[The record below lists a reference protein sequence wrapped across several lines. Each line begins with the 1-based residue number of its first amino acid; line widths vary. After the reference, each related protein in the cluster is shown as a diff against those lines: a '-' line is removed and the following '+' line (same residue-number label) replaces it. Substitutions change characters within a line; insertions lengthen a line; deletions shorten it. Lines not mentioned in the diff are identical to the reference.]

1 MEKKKIQER
10 FWRSHNTIL
19 ENFEQVKDGKKN
31 PLDFGE
37 AIIIKIFENF

>member
-19 ENFEQVKDGKKN
+19 ENFEQVKVMEKKI
-31 PLDFGE
+31 LLILE
-37 AIIIKIFENF
+37 KL